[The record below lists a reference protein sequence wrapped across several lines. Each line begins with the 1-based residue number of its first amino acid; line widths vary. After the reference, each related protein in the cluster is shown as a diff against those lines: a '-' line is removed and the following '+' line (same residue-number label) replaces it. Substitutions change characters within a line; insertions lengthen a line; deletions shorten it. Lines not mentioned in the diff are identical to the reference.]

1 MNDHGPLAHLL
12 PPHLLGSGVP
22 PLPPLFDVT
31 HAANLESSPWS
42 HGGRSCKGSPVFV
55 QHIVPPDRTRS
66 GLMREALRRVRDRE
80 SEGEGGEDLSTFL
93 ARTRPRASE
102 DTFDLGPLPAGW
114 KWPKPPTAT
123 LVNSVYGTICEG
135 AVDGFHADYPT
146 LQGKHAT
153 RGVSFLA
160 LQQRLLGILHPAPIG
175 TSGYLFCIKFRPLE
189 RATHR
194 FNPMDTSFQ
203 TVGVASDI
211 AGSLTSKIMAQL
223 VGTALDLER
232 FVDRRSACHNRV
244 FTIFLPFNVQNAVF
258 EAANPHLV
266 DQPMVNQCTVALSP
280 QPGNDRVK
288 LLIFPSGVIICV
300 GAKTT
305 HDMSSTMALALPL
318 LYQAR
323 VMDTTTTT
331 STGSGPASNKKRKA
345 TESAASE
352 EKKKM
357 KKRARVHQ

>member
-1 MNDHGPLAHLL
+1 MNEHGPLAHLL
-12 PPHLLGSGVP
+12 PGLSSL
-22 PLPPLFDVT
+22 LPPPFFDVT
-31 HAANLESSPWS
+31 HAANLEASPWS
-42 HGGRSCKGSPVFV
+42 HGGRSSRGSPVFV

-80 SEGEGGEDLSTFL
+80 GECEEEEDLPTFL
-93 ARTRPRASE
+93 ARVRPQASE

-146 LQGKHAT
+146 LHGKHAT

-160 LQQRLLGILHPAPIG
+160 LQQRLLGILHPVPIA
-175 TSGYLFCIKFRPLE
+175 TSGYLFCVKFRPLE

-194 FNPMDTSFQ
+194 FNPTDTSFQ
-203 TVGVASDI
+203 TVGVASDV
-211 AGSLTSKIMAQL
+211 AGALTSKIMAQL
-223 VGTALDLER
+223 VGTALDLEN

-280 QPGNDRVK
+280 PQAGNKRVK

-305 HDMSSTMALALPL
+305 HEMSSTMALALPL
-318 LYQAR
+318 LFQAR
-323 VMDTTTTT
+323 VMDTATTIE
-331 STGSGPASNKKRKA
+331 STAESGSNKKRKA
-345 TESAASE
+345 ESAVE
-352 EKKKM
+352 GKK